1 MNIEQPRNKLIL
13 PLAATLLNYIKR
25 EYPDIGPIIISTV
38 EYTVKESKNHYIDV
52 MRALE
57 PLLKENTKNFVDK
70 LFMFRK
76 KMCRDGTNCSKPVCL
91 FAHND
96 DELIGVKR
104 TSGVQ
109 EISNTNKRYKIDN
122 NEVIFNKVDESKY
135 TMDELKLYAVKYGNL
150 ISIRRLNKGKYLLIF
165 EDTESARKLVEDT
178 EYILDDAEI
187 KKFFNINVPL
197 DQNKKVDLNQ
207 LFQDQKELIDRICE
221 SFDAEQF
228 SELKMVTFKIRH
240 HVMSL
245 MPDKR
250 QFENG
255 SSIQKSDE
263 NEDEV
268 DIASSLYYNMFAE

>member
-1 MNIEQPRNKLIL
+1 
-13 PLAATLLNYIKR
+13 
-25 EYPDIGPIIISTV
+25 
-38 EYTVKESKNHYIDV
+38 

-76 KMCRDGTNCSKPVCL
+76 KMCRDGANCNKPVCL

-104 TSGVQ
+104 AGGIQ
-109 EISNTNKRYKIDN
+109 EISSSNKRYKIDN
-122 NEVIFNKVDESKY
+122 NEVIFNKVDESRY
-135 TMDELKLYAVKYGNL
+135 SMDELKDYAVKYGSMS
-150 ISIRRLNKGKYLLIF
+150 SIRRLNKGKYLLIF
-165 EDTESARKLVEDT
+165 DDSEAARKLVEDA
-178 EYILDDAEI
+178 EYVLDDAEI

-207 LFQDQKELIDRICE
+207 LFQDQKDLIDNLCE
-221 SFDAEQF
+221 AFDAEQL

-240 HVMSL
+240 HLMSL
-245 MPDKR
+245 MTDKR
-250 QFENG
+250 QFEVG
-255 SSIQKSDE
+255 TSVQKSDE
-263 NEDEV
+263 NDEEEV